1 MERVWAF
8 GFWVRSSAQRRCGEV
23 FKLELSGGDRFV
35 WPIRRLTAAFGRG
48 ANSRAEWQANFAL
61 ASAITN

>member
-1 MERVWAF
+1 MERVCAF

-23 FKLELSGGDRFV
+23 LKLELSAGYRFV
-35 WPIRRLTAAFGRG
+35 WPIRRLTAALGRG
-48 ANSRAEWQANFAL
+48 THSRAERQANFAL

>member
-1 MERVWAF
+1 MERVCAF

-23 FKLELSGGDRFV
+23 LNLELSGGYRFV
-35 WPIRRLTAAFGRG
+35 WPIRPLAAALGRG
-48 ANSRAEWQANFAL
+48 TNSRAEWQANFAL